1 MVSETTLGARLAGT
15 EEDTMEEVFTIMAIL
30 LVLRVASVVLPSSGE
45 PLLRVT
51 RQQLCVTTGTITTGD
66 QGALFVEVPE
76 MRAIVNSGPAR
87 TVEARLRY
95 LGPTKD
101 VKRLASGELRR
112 QFGFKLRAA
121 NTCNVVYVM
130 WHIEPDSRL
139 AVSVKSN
146 PGLRTHVQCDAHGY
160 LNLKPAYKS
169 PVPILRP
176 GEWHRFR
183 ARLAGEELNV
193 SLDGH
198 AVWRGRIGAEG
209 MAFDGPV
216 GLRTDNGRFELE
228 LFRSA
233 PDGGALN
240 PRTPCAG
247 EPGENE

>member
-15 EEDTMEEVFTIMAIL
+15 EEDTMEEVFTIMAIPL
-30 LVLRVASVVLPSSGE
+30 LFHVASVVLPSSGD
-45 PLLRVT
+45 PLLPVT

-101 VKRLASGELRR
+101 VKRLASGGLRR
-112 QFGFKLRAA
+112 QFGFNLRAP

-146 PGLRTHVQCDAHGY
+146 PGLRTHVTCDAHGY
-160 LNLKPAYKS
+160 LNLKPAYKP
-169 PVPILRP
+169 PVPIPRP
-176 GEWHRFR
+176 AEGHRFR
-183 ARLAGEELNV
+183 ARLPREPPTGT
-193 SLDGH
+193 
-198 AVWRGRIGAEG
+198 R
-209 MAFDGPV
+209 DGPRV
-216 GLRTDNGRFELE
+216 
-228 LFRSA
+228 
-233 PDGGALN
+233 
-240 PRTPCAG
+240 
-247 EPGENE
+247 

>member
-1 MVSETTLGARLAGT
+1 M
-15 EEDTMEEVFTIMAIL
+15 TIMTIPL
-30 LVLRVASVVLPSSGE
+30 LFLVASAIPSSGDS
-45 PLLRVT
+45 LLPVT
-51 RQQLCVTTGTITTGD
+51 RHRLCVTTGTITSGD
-66 QGALFVEVPE
+66 QGALLVDVPE
-76 MRAIVNSGPAR
+76 MRAIVTSGPAR

-130 WHIEPDSRL
+130 WHIEPNSRL
-139 AVSVKSN
+139 AASVKSN
-146 PGLRTHVQCDAHGY
+146 PGMSTHAQCDAHGY
-160 LNLKPAYKS
+160 LNLKPTHQS

-176 GEWHRFR
+176 GEWHRLR
-183 ARLAGEELNV
+183 AHLAGDELNV

-198 AVWRGRIGAEG
+198 AVWQGSIGAEG

-228 LFRSA
+228 LFQSA
-233 PDGGALN
+233 PDSGAFH
-240 PRTPCAG
+240 RARPCRG
-247 EPGENE
+247 EPGETD